1 MSPLPPST
9 SPSVSALGLSNYLQV
24 KEVNETQP
32 QVKEVKTF
40 QQQWQAELDD
50 WWKYRK
56 AHEPLPLFQ
65 PGRSSS
71 SVNEVNS
78 FQQERQ
84 AELDDWKK
92 FRKDHE
98 VPFKALTELLA
109 LDDAPPQNRGDCT
122 ESTRY
127 SPSGSPTPS
136 LDVMLS
142 AVVPTESPKS
152 STSSPFS
159 ATLSPQSAEESVMME
174 LMLDMIYRA
183 KNAKKKGKVTRTMSF
198 DGEEFELESR
208 GSVSDSEKTNVSR
221 IAQLKATVKERLGRM
236 PAMRTKAPVRNRA
249 ISESDLA
256 RRKSE
261 QSNQSKSSSA
271 KQSFVSHLS
280 KRLRGAKRQEP

>member
-32 QVKEVKTF
+32 QVKEVSTF
-40 QQQWQAELDD
+40 QQQRQAELDD

-56 AHEPLPLFQ
+56 DHEPAPSWIKELFQ

-84 AELDDWKK
+84 AELDDWWKY
-92 FRKDHE
+92 RKAHE
-98 VPFKALTELLA
+98 VPFKTLTQLL
-109 LDDAPPQNRGDCT
+109 DVDGTPHQSTEDCT
-122 ESTRY
+122 QSPPY
-127 SPSGSPTPS
+127 SPLGSPTPS

-142 AVVPTESPKS
+142 TLLPSKSPKS

-159 ATLSPQSAEESVMME
+159 ATLSPRSVEENVMTE
-174 LMLDMIYRA
+174 LMLDMIYRS

-208 GSVSDSEKTNVSR
+208 GSVSDSEKAHVSR
-221 IAQLKATVKERLGRM
+221 IAQLKATVKERLRRM
-236 PAMRTKAPVRNRA
+236 PA
-249 ISESDLA
+249 SLA
-256 RRKSE
+256 QRKSE
-261 QSNQSKSSSA
+261 QSNQSKSSSG
-271 KQSFVSHLS
+271 KQSLVSHLS
-280 KRLRGAKRQEP
+280 KRLRGAKKQEP

>member
-32 QVKEVKTF
+32 QVKEVSTF
-40 QQQWQAELDD
+40 QQQRQVELDD

-56 AHEPLPLFQ
+56 DHEPVPFFQ

-78 FQQERQ
+78 FQQQRQ
-84 AELDDWKK
+84 AELDDWWKY
-92 FRKDHE
+92 RKAHE
-98 VPFKALTELLA
+98 VPFKALAEVLGIDGTPHQSTE
-109 LDDAPPQNRGDCT
+109 DCT
-122 ESTRY
+122 ESPPY
-127 SPSGSPTPS
+127 SPLGSPTPS

-142 AVVPTESPKS
+142 TLIPSKSPKS

-159 ATLSPQSAEESVMME
+159 ATLSPRSVEENVMTE
-174 LMLDMIYRA
+174 LMLDMIYRS

-208 GSVSDSEKTNVSR
+208 GSVSDSEKANVSR
-221 IAQLKATVKERLGRM
+221 IAQIKATVKERLRKM
-236 PAMRTKAPVRNRA
+236 PA
-249 ISESDLA
+249 SLA
-256 RRKSE
+256 QRKSE
-261 QSNQSKSSSA
+261 QSNQSKSSSG
-271 KQSFVSHLS
+271 KQSLVSHLS
-280 KRLRGAKRQEP
+280 KRLRGAKKQEP